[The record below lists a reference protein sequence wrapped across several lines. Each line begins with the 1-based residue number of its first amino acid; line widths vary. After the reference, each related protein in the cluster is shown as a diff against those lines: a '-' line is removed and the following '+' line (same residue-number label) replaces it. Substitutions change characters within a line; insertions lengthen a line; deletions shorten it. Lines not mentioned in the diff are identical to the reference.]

1 MRSQLHRGG
10 YLLERSVASVANR
23 RLSSHRGLT
32 RIGCV
37 GGQPVSIHP
46 QGILFAVIEESIT
59 SVANSSLFSLLWIVV
74 SSNTRVFRQPDT
86 STV

>member
-1 MRSQLHRGG
+1 MRSQPLRWG
-10 YLLERSVASVANR
+10 YLHERSVASVANR

-46 QGILFAVIEESIT
+46 QGILFAAIGETVT
-59 SVANSSLFSLLWIVV
+59 LVANSSLSSHLEIVTIC
-74 SSNTRVFRQPDT
+74 NTRVLRH
-86 STV
+86 